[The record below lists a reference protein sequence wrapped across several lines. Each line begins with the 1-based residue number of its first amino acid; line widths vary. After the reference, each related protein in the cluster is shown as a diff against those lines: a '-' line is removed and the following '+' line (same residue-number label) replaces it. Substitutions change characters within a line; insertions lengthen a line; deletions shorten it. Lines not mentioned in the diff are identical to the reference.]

1 MNVATQVRRTTTAST
16 LAVAALVIAAC
27 TAEEGIPEAS
37 ESNDSGS
44 IELSVSPDPVTLN
57 DSGTAEYTAEWKA
70 EAASDADE
78 NCEFVVTVSDPDQQV
93 IHSVPVS
100 GCDSSMSMSL
110 VDGAGELEAGDYV
123 VELERDGERAEA
135 KFTLEK

>member
-1 MNVATQVRRTTTAST
+1 MNVTTRVRRTTTAST
-16 LAVAALVIAAC
+16 LAVAALAIAAC
-27 TAEEGIPEAS
+27 TADESIPES
-37 ESNDSGS
+37 SPSNGEGS
-44 IELSVSPDPVTLN
+44 IELSVTPDPVMLN

-70 EAASDADE
+70 EAASDTDE
-78 NCEFVVTVSDPDQQV
+78 NCEFILTVSDPGQQV

-110 VDGAGELEAGDYV
+110 VDGAGELKAGDYV

-135 KFTLEK
+135 KFTLNL